1 MTSSVKI
8 IFPLLLLGV
17 ILLLTAI
24 YYSTN
29 DPVVSNFFMYITLH
43 IIVYCV
49 DEISGKR
56 YSFCKNAS
64 IKEEIN

>member
-8 IFPLLLLGV
+8 ILPLLLLGV

-24 YYSTN
+24 CYSTN
-29 DPVVSNFFMYITLH
+29 DPIVSNFFMHVTLR

-49 DEISGKR
+49 HEISEKKIQFLQKGQ
-56 YSFCKNAS
+56 Y
-64 IKEEIN
+64 